1 MSGNDEIRKS
11 VSETYGKAVNAPS
24 KRGCGCGCGEGAQKG
39 VAAKLAGYSADELRG
54 LPPDAV
60 VNSFGCG
67 NPLAFMEVEEGEV
80 VLDLGAGAGI
90 DILLA
95 AKKVGPS
102 GRAIGIDMTGEMIER
117 ARRNIAA
124 SGLRNAEVRKGLIEE
139 MPVEDSSVDWVIS
152 NCVINLSPEKER
164 VFAEIA
170 RVLRPGGRM
179 LVSDMVV
186 EDMPA
191 WLRGVQD
198 LYGSCI
204 SGAISEGEYVRG
216 LESAGLVDVEV
227 RERQVYDTSA
237 LEAFIV
243 SEVVPGAEEARKAL
257 APVASERIVR
267 RAAADLQGKLASIQ
281 VFARKPGE

>member
-1 MSGNDEIRKS
+1 MSGHDEIRRS
-11 VSETYGKAVNAPS
+11 VSETYEKAVKTPG
-24 KRGCGCGCGEGAQKG
+24 KKGCGCGCGDASPKG
-39 VAAKLAGYSADELRG
+39 VAAKLAGYSAEELRD

-67 NPLAFMEVEEGEV
+67 NPLAFMEVREGET

-95 AKKVGPS
+95 ARKVGPS
-102 GRAIGIDMTGEMIER
+102 GRAIGIDMTDEMVER
-117 ARRNIAA
+117 ARRNIEA
-124 SGLRNAEVRKGLIEE
+124 SGLGNAEVRKGLIEA
-139 MPVEDSSVDWVIS
+139 MPVEDASVDWVIS
-152 NCVINLSPEKER
+152 NCVINLSPEKEK

-186 EDMPA
+186 EKMPA
-191 WLRGVQD
+191 WLRGVQE

-204 SGAISEGEYVRG
+204 SGAISESEYVGG
-216 LESAGLVDVEV
+216 LEKAGLADVEV
-227 RERQVYDTSA
+227 RDRQVYDTSA
-237 LEAFIV
+237 LRDFLV

-257 APVASERIVR
+257 APLATDRILE
-267 RAAADLQGKLASIQ
+267 RAAKDLQGKLASIQ
-281 VFARKPGE
+281 VFAKKPEK